1 MIQNLQVYKLGDIA
15 EVIRGVTFS
24 STDGQS
30 IQSEG
35 YSPVLRAGNIQDRLI
50 LETDLVWV
58 PQSKIS
64 KKQFIKQNDIVM
76 CTSSGS
82 ATVVGKCAISE
93 TDWEGSF
100 GAFCVGIRP
109 RQIKCVPNY
118 LLHYLHSHAFTNWSK
133 NSSGANIKNIR
144 KSELEDFPIPLPPLS
159 EQKRIA
165 VILDK
170 ADGIRRKRQFAIKLA
185 DDFLRATFL
194 YIFGDPVSNPKSWKR
209 STLGQLIKVKSGNFL
224 SATNMRQ
231 GNIPVY
237 GGNGI
242 TGYHDEYMFEK
253 SLIVIGR
260 VGAYCGAVHKTE
272 KQSWI
277 TDNALYVAEKSDL
290 ISELYLEWSLK
301 MANLNQYSSQA
312 GQPLISGGRIYP
324 IEINIPPVKLQEKF
338 ENLES
343 VITSVKQRF
352 LKLLVDSEKVFS
364 SITQRA
370 FRGEI

>member
-1 MIQNLQVYKLGDIA
+1 
-15 EVIRGVTFS
+15 
-24 STDGQS
+24 
-30 IQSEG
+30 
-35 YSPVLRAGNIQDRLI
+35 
-50 LETDLVWV
+50 
-58 PQSKIS
+58 
-64 KKQFIKQNDIVM
+64 
-76 CTSSGS
+76 
-82 ATVVGKCAISE
+82 
-93 TDWEGSF
+93 
-100 GAFCVGIRP
+100 
-109 RQIKCVPNY
+109 
-118 LLHYLHSHAFTNWSK
+118 
-133 NSSGANIKNIR
+133 
-144 KSELEDFPIPLPPLS
+144 
-159 EQKRIA
+159 
-165 VILDK
+165 
-170 ADGIRRKRQFAIKLA
+170 
-185 DDFLRATFL
+185 
-194 YIFGDPVSNPKSWKR
+194 
-209 STLGQLIKVKSGNFL
+209 
-224 SATNMRQ
+224 MRQ
-231 GNIPVY
+231 LLRLKAEIFFSNHIVRGNIPVY

-260 VGAYCGAVHKTE
+260 VGAYCGTVHKTE

-364 SITQRA
+364 SIISVHFEEKSNGHFCHYYWKLQRNRCA
-370 FRGEI
+370 STD